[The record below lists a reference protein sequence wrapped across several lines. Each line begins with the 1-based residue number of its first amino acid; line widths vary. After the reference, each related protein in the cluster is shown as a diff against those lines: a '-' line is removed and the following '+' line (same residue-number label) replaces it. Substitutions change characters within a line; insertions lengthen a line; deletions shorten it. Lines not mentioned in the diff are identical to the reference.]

1 MSKARTLL
9 SNGNIKAAFQFGALI
24 FAAGI
29 VWAKVGGVEVQVA
42 ALTTRVDMLIKT
54 LLP

>member
-1 MSKARTLL
+1 MSKARSLL
-9 SNGNIKAAFQFGALI
+9 SNGNVKTAFQFDALI

-29 VWAKVGGVEVQVA
+29 VWAKVAGVETQVA
-42 ALTTRVDMLIKT
+42 ALTTRVDMLIRT